1 MWLFSDPALGGT
13 SQNSRCADGRGAKRH
28 GVSCQ
33 RTCFN
38 PGFVAD
44 FLHASDLAKPIPFS
58 GPQFP
63 PR

>member
-1 MWLFSDPALGGT
+1 MVLSDPALGGT
-13 SQNSRCADGRGAKRH
+13 SQNSRCTDGCGAKRH

-33 RTCFN
+33 RMHFN

-44 FLHASDLAKPIPFS
+44 FLHASNSAKPIPFS
-58 GPQFP
+58 GPQSP